1 MRLVYIAAAC
11 AAVLHGAAAAE
22 VYPARPITMIVP
34 FAAGGP
40 ADALARLLSE
50 PLRRSL
56 GEPVIV
62 ETVTGASGA
71 IAVGRVVRAAPDGY
85 TIGIGHWSTHVLNG
99 AFFQLPY
106 DLLADLAPIA
116 LLPANPSLI
125 ITSNAVPAAN
135 LTELIAW
142 LKRNP
147 DKASAGTAGRG
158 SGSHVGAIY
167 FEAVTGTRLHF
178 VPYRGSGPALNDL
191 VAGHIDLMVDQSS
204 NSIEHVRA
212 GTVRA
217 FAVTAATRLASSP
230 DIPTV
235 DEAGAPGL
243 DISTWYGLWAPK
255 GTPSD
260 IITRLN
266 AAVVAALADPALG
279 KRFAELSLEIPPP
292 QRQTPEA
299 LYAKQKAEIEKWWPL
314 LRAANIKTE

>member
-1 MRLVYIAAAC
+1 MALCRRGLRR
-11 AAVLHGAAAAE
+11 GAAWRRRGRGLSGKADHHD
-22 VYPARPITMIVP
+22 RPVR
-34 FAAGGP
+34 GRGP
-40 ADALARLLSE
+40 AEALARLLSE

-56 GEPVIV
+56 GEPIIV
-62 ETVTGASGA
+62 ETVTGASGT
-71 IAVGRVVRAAPDGY
+71 IGVGRVVRGAPDGY

-116 LLPANPSLI
+116 LLPANPSLVI
-125 ITSNAVPAAN
+125 ASNAVPAAN
-135 LTELIAW
+135 LAELIAW

-167 FEAVTGTRLHF
+167 FEAITGTRLHF

-191 VAGHIDLMVDQSS
+191 VAGHINVMVDQSS

-217 FAVTAATRLASSP
+217 FAVTASTRLASAP

-243 DISTWYGLWAPK
+243 YISTWYGLWAPK
-255 GTPSD
+255 GTPGD
-260 IITRLN
+260 IIARLD

-279 KRFAELSLEIPPP
+279 KRLADLSLESPPP

-299 LYAKQKAEIEKWWPL
+299 LYAMQKAEIEKWWPL
-314 LRAANIKTE
+314 LRAANIKPE